1 MEDSVIISAIK
12 EQQNEASRPNHK
24 SPLKPI
30 DELKIKIDK
39 LQLDITSMK
48 NDMRIIIDNINHQ
61 DQQQSKGWWY

>member
-1 MEDSVIISAIK
+1 MEDSVIIEAIK
-12 EQQNEASRPNHK
+12 EQQKENGPNHK

-61 DQQQSKGWWY
+61 DQQQSKGYWW

>member
-1 MEDSVIISAIK
+1 
-12 EQQNEASRPNHK
+12 
-24 SPLKPI
+24 LKPI